1 MVIYLIL
8 VLGWLELHHKKICRE
23 KSIKFI
29 NGEAQAIPFP
39 DGYFDIVIAN
49 HMLYHVPD
57 LQLTLKEILRVLK
70 KSGTLFAATNG
81 EKHMIEIYDLIKKM
95 IPETEKIKPVS
106 LNFNLEN
113 GRDFLREYFSDVNCF
128 IYPDSLEVTEV
139 QPLVDYID
147 SFWDQVIN
155 QDQLQTCANEIER
168 IINQE
173 NVYHI
178 QKSTGLFVAKNA

>member
-1 MVIYLIL
+1 
-8 VLGWLELHHKKICRE
+8 
-23 KSIKFI
+23 
-29 NGEAQAIPFP
+29 
-39 DGYFDIVIAN
+39 
-49 HMLYHVPD
+49 
-57 LQLTLKEILRVLK
+57 
-70 KSGTLFAATNG
+70 
-81 EKHMIEIYDLIKKM
+81 MIEIYDLIKKL

-147 SFWDQVIN
+147 SFWDRIIN

-168 IINQE
+168 IIKQE
-173 NVYHI
+173 NVFHI